1 MTFLRRLVPT
11 LGSDPGVV
19 GMQRLYLIKL
29 QRDEEGQ
36 VRVELRDLATG
47 ARRYFCDLAQLAR
60 YLERALTP
68 TPLDAPEG

>member
-1 MTFLRRLVPT
+1 
-11 LGSDPGVV
+11 
-19 GMQRLYLIKL
+19 MQRLYLIKL

-47 ARRYFCDLAQLAR
+47 ERRYFCDLAQLAR

>member
-11 LGSDPGVV
+11 LGSDPEVV

-36 VRVELRDLATG
+36 VRVELRELATG
-47 ARRYFCDLAQLAR
+47 ERRYFCDLAQLAR

-68 TPLDAPEG
+68 TPLDAAER

>member
-1 MTFLRRLVPT
+1 M
-11 LGSDPGVV
+11 

-29 QRDEEGQ
+29 WQEEGQ

-47 ARRYFCDLAQLAR
+47 ERRYFCDLAQLAR

-68 TPLDAPEG
+68 TPLDAPEPEG

>member
-1 MTFLRRLVPT
+1 
-11 LGSDPGVV
+11 
-19 GMQRLYLIKL
+19 MQRLYLIKL

-47 ARRYFCDLAQLAR
+47 ERRYFCDLAQLAR

-68 TPLDAPEG
+68 TPLDAAER

>member
-1 MTFLRRLVPT
+1 
-11 LGSDPGVV
+11 V

-47 ARRYFCDLAQLAR
+47 ERRYFCDLAQLAR

-68 TPLDAPEG
+68 TPLDAAER

>member
-1 MTFLRRLVPT
+1 
-11 LGSDPGVV
+11 V
-19 GMQRLYLIKL
+19 GMQWLYLIKL

-47 ARRYFCDLAQLAR
+47 ERRYFCDLAQLAR

-68 TPLDAPEG
+68 TPLDAAER